1 MILCEFRYSYI
12 GVEMLCYRV
21 RWYLTQSFLVIC
33 AGLVLGPLPED
44 TKICACSCVLHEVV

>member
-44 TKICACSCVLHEVV
+44 TKICVCSCVLHEVV